1 MDQHS
6 FLFQAMVYLAAAV
19 VMVPLAKRLGLGSVL
34 GYLVAGIVIGPA
46 ILGFI
51 GEEGQDLMHFAE
63 FGVVMMLFIIGLEL
77 EPELLWKLRKPIAGL
92 GGLQVLVTALAVAGI
107 AVLWGLHWKPA
118 LALGMILSL
127 SSTAIV
133 LQTLNEKGLM
143 KSAAGQSSFAVLL
156 FQDIAVIPMLALFS
170 LLAIY
175 PADAGTKAADH
186 TTLVSGLPAWGQTL
200 VVLGSV
206 AAIIGLGRFVVR
218 PLLRLVA
225 STRLRE
231 LFTATALLLIVGI
244 AVLMTQ
250 VGLSPALGT
259 FLAGVVLANSEYKH
273 ELESDIEPFKG
284 LLLGLFFIAVGASI
298 DFNLLLQEPLLI
310 LGLVLLLMVL
320 KGLVLFTLGKVFKL
334 PLNQNM
340 LFAAALSQVG
350 EFAFVLFSFSL
361 QEGILPKS
369 IVDVMMAVVAISMA
383 LTPLVMMLYEK
394 VILPRLAAKETKIE
408 READAIDERNP
419 VIIAGFGHFGN
430 TIGRFLRAHGIKTTI
445 LDIDS
450 KRVETLRKMGFKVY
464 YGDASRYDLL
474 HSAGAAQAKL
484 IIIAIEP
491 EEKRLEMI
499 ETIKKHFPNLRML
512 VRASNRFDA
521 YNQMN
526 AGMLHIYR
534 ETVDTALRLGVDVM
548 RMLGFRAY
556 TANRAAR
563 LFFKHDEA
571 NLKKLS
577 SIKDPDEYITTARA
591 YIEEIEKMLQA
602 DAGDMSINL
611 DSGWDDDTLIA
622 EVRGNGFDAKEKIS
636 SN

>member
-1 MDQHS
+1 MDQQS
-6 FLFQAMVYLAAAV
+6 FLFQALVYLAAAV

-46 ILGFI
+46 LLGFI
-51 GEEGQDLMHFAE
+51 GKEGEDLMHFAE

-77 EPELLWKLRKPIAGL
+77 EPELLWKMRKPIAGL
-92 GGLQVLVTALAVAGI
+92 GGLQVLATSLVLAGI
-107 AVLWGLHWKPA
+107 AMLFGLAWKPA
-118 LALGMILSL
+118 LATGMILSL

-143 KSAAGQSSFAVLL
+143 KSSAGQSSFAVLL
-156 FQDIAVIPMLALFS
+156 FQDIAVIPMLALFP
-170 LLAIY
+170 LLASY
-175 PADAGTKAADH
+175 EPPADAKADH
-186 TTLVSGLPAWGQTL
+186 HETLVSNLPGWGETL

-206 AAIIGLGRFVVR
+206 AAIIVLGRFLVR

-225 STRLRE
+225 AVRLRE
-231 LFTATALLLIVGI
+231 VFTATALLLVVGI

-298 DFNLLLQEPLLI
+298 NFNLIASQPLLI
-310 LGLVLLLMVL
+310 VGLVLLLMTIKAV
-320 KGLVLFTLGKVFKL
+320 VLFILGKVFNVS
-334 PLNQNM
+334 LNQNL
-340 LFAAALSQVG
+340 LFAVSLSQVG

-361 QEGILPKS
+361 QAGILPQN
-369 IVDVMMAVVAISMA
+369 ITDTMMAVVAISMA
-383 LTPLVMMLYEK
+383 LTPLLLMMHEK
-394 VILPRLAAKETKIE
+394 IFHPRLAARNRQEEK
-408 READAIDERNP
+408 EADAIDEKNP

-430 TIGRFLRAHGIKTTI
+430 TIGRFLRAHSIRTTI
-445 LDIDS
+445 LDIDAE
-450 KRVETLRKMGFKVY
+450 RVELLRKMGFKVY

-474 HSAGAAQAKL
+474 HAAGAAEAKL
-484 IIIAIEP
+484 IIIALEP

-521 YNQMN
+521 YDQMN

-534 ETVDTALRLGVDVM
+534 ETLDTALRLGVDVM
-548 RMLGFRAY
+548 KMLGYRSYMAQ
-556 TANRAAR
+556 RAAR

-571 NLKKLS
+571 NLKKLAA
-577 SIKDPDEYITTARA
+577 IKDDDEYIVTARA

-602 DAGDMSINL
+602 DLNNVQLRQDT
-611 DSGWDDDTLIA
+611 GWDEDTLIA
-622 EVRGNGFDAKEKIS
+622 EFKGAEWKQ
-636 SN
+636 